1 MTTQETRVTKNP
13 LSIEDEDKL
22 LQMCDDN
29 NDDFWGDCFAV
40 AIDTGVRH
48 DGELNALCPQWVNW
62 KTKRLEFKRPKTGN
76 WSSIP
81 LTARAYEILSRRKA
95 VALKDP
101 QNRFFPGSR
110 SSIRHTWNKYM

>member
-1 MTTQETRVTKNP
+1 MDPAKKNFGIYDDPRDQSKPKNP

-22 LQMCDDN
+22 LQKCDEN

-48 DGELNALCPQWVNW
+48 DGELNRLSPSMINW
-62 KTKRLEFKRPKTGN
+62 KTKTLEFKRPKTGN

-81 LTARAYEILSRRKA
+81 LTARA
-95 VALKDP
+95 
-101 QNRFFPGSR
+101 
-110 SSIRHTWNKYM
+110 